1 MVNSIQKY
9 SVHCK
14 TEPTIPIFSQNW
26 WLDAVCGKENWGV
39 VLVEKG
45 GVVIASMPYYMIR
58 RYGMRIITMPKLT
71 QTMGPWI
78 KQSQTKSANKRLSYE
93 KKVMTALIDQLPTYD
108 YFLQNWSYNYSN
120 WLPFY
125 WREFQQTTLYTYV
138 IEDLTDLDKVFLQ
151 FSHAKRK
158 NLKKAEAEVEVR
170 FDLSA
175 RDFYENHKM
184 TLSKEG
190 TVISYDFSLFSKLYD
205 ACYKKNSG
213 RTIYAVDHDGNLHSA
228 LFVIWDSV
236 SAYDLIS
243 TINTDF
249 RNSGSA
255 TLLVREIIKYVS
267 TKTKRFDF
275 EGSMIE
281 PVETSF
287 RQFGAIQTPYF
298 NLKNVSSKLIRIGLN
313 IKDCVE
319 AVFS

>member
-1 MVNSIQKY
+1 M
-9 SVHCK
+9 
-14 TEPTIPIFSQNW
+14 
-26 WLDAVCGKENWGV
+26 
-39 VLVEKG
+39 EKG

-58 RYGMRIITMPKLT
+58 RYGMHIITMPKLT

-93 KKVMTALIDQLPTYD
+93 KKVMTALIDQLPNYD

-170 FDLSA
+170 SDLSA

-190 TVISYDFSLFSKLYD
+190 TVISYDFS
-205 ACYKKNSG
+205 
-213 RTIYAVDHDGNLHSA
+213 
-228 LFVIWDSV
+228 
-236 SAYDLIS
+236 
-243 TINTDF
+243 
-249 RNSGSA
+249 
-255 TLLVREIIKYVS
+255 
-267 TKTKRFDF
+267 
-275 EGSMIE
+275 
-281 PVETSF
+281 
-287 RQFGAIQTPYF
+287 
-298 NLKNVSSKLIRIGLN
+298 
-313 IKDCVE
+313 
-319 AVFS
+319 